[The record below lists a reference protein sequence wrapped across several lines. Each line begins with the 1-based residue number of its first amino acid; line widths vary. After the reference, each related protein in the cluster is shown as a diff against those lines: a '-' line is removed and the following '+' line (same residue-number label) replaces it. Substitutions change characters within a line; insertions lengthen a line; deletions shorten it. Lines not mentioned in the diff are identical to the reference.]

1 MNATRSLSLRVCVR
15 SALAWLTLA
24 FIGSAAMA
32 GDFSVFPTSPDFG
45 QRNST
50 SFVVANQSANPL
62 RAQIRVFAWTQSG
75 GRNIDSPTEEMI
87 ASPPFVDLAG
97 KDNQTIRLLYRGKLP
112 VDAPRAFHVVISE
125 LPEMANTS
133 PRRNKTLNTVI
144 SFSMPVYLEPQGAE
158 PALSAV
164 MSRGPGNSG
173 SLTLSNTGTRRAT
186 IKSATIQKPGGPS
199 ALARLPATV
208 LPGSSIEIPVQ
219 DPAQIGV
226 GSSVRVTTEER
237 SFDVPVSM
245 R

>member
-1 MNATRSLSLRVCVR
+1 MNPTLKRSMRACLRGTL
-15 SALAWLTLA
+15 ALLMVA
-24 FIGSAAMA
+24 FIGRTAMA
-32 GDFSVFPTSPDFG
+32 ADFSVFPTSPDFG

-50 SFVVANQSANPL
+50 SFVIANQSANPL
-62 RAQIRVFAWTQSG
+62 RAQIRVFAWTQNG

-97 KDNQTIRLLYRGKLP
+97 KDNQTVRLLYRGKLP
-112 VDAPRAFHVVISE
+112 VDGPRAFHVVISE
-125 LPEMANTS
+125 LPEMADTS
-133 PRRNKTLNTVI
+133 PRRGKTLNTVI

-164 MSRGPGNSG
+164 LSRGPGNSG
-173 SLTLSNTGTRRAT
+173 SLTLSNGGTRRAT
-186 IKSATIQKPGGPS
+186 IKSATVQRAGGQS
-199 ALARLPATV
+199 ALGRLPATV

-219 DPAQIGV
+219 DPALFGA